1 VKRSVKICVRRKEKK
16 SEIHSSNG
24 DFTSITHA
32 HVANERL
39 GEQNNLVNQMKLE
52 DGTSRSRECS
62 VHVTSV

>member
-1 VKRSVKICVRRKEKK
+1 MKRSVIICVRRKEKT

-32 HVANERL
+32 QRDS
-39 GEQNNLVNQMKLE
+39 GSKYNQMKLE
-52 DGTSRSRECS
+52 DGTLRSRESS